1 MDKVQ
6 FAQFYRNSLLFNFLL
21 YLFNSNNE
29 KYIPYVYLYDKTKTI
44 YKHCITYYVS
54 RMLEK

>member
-1 MDKVQ
+1 MNKVQ
-6 FAQFYRNSLLFNFLL
+6 FVICTENLLLFNFL
-21 YLFNSNNE
+21 YSFNSNNE
-29 KYIPYVYLYDKTKTI
+29 KYLPYISIYDKTKTI